1 MSVPSL
7 VYAHVYG
14 QASFSNK
21 KRPKTVPLPLHLI
34 FSYFLCALYYSYRW
48 RKSLC
53 LISLRNFLPQ
63 LDDAYQVNRRQRVP
77 ELTAFRTF
85 HDIRLSPFAVLVQ
98 TGTAQPETSKDS
110 GTQPNGPPPRRRHR
124 KLNSGVGRHVGSSSS
139 ENESHDKGRA
149 GRAEVVVVGQL
160 YPAPAPQLHARSC
173 GSLTSTSICL
183 RQMHYMRLGCI
194 SRLALFN

>member
-1 MSVPSL
+1 MTS
-7 VYAHVYG
+7 
-14 QASFSNK
+14 AS
-21 KRPKTVPLPLHLI
+21 LPLQYVRADQPTQTFPLRPSTSPI
-34 FSYFLCALYYSYRW
+34 TKTATPSSALSV
-48 RKSLC
+48 KC
-53 LISLRNFLPQ
+53 
-63 LDDAYQVNRRQRVP
+63 DEQRVND
-77 ELTAFRTF
+77 FRWTTLANQP
-85 HDIRLSPFAVLVQ
+85 HQVVQ

-173 GSLTSTSICL
+173 GSLTSTSTCL

>member
-110 GTQPNGPPPRRRHR
+110 GTQPNGPPP
-124 KLNSGVGRHVGSSSS
+124 V
-139 ENESHDKGRA
+139 A
-149 GRAEVVVVGQL
+149 GTE
-160 YPAPAPQLHARSC
+160 
-173 GSLTSTSICL
+173 SLTPASVGMSAPVALRTSLTTRVAQGELRLLWWGNSTPLPL
-183 RQMHYMRLGCI
+183 RNCMPGRVGLSHLRRLVCD
-194 SRLALFN
+194 RCTTCA